1 MGESTL
7 NDLPTVSAVI
17 IVSGRIVSSNK
28 KYRPP
33 VSDFFFKVSNYS
45 AYFSEW
51 IFHRLEEKIKFEIN
65 FCFWSGMKEEGGERD
80 APATR
85 VRRVRI
91 EASLWHYAEV

>member
-17 IVSGRIVSSNK
+17 IVGGRIVSSNK

-33 VSDFFFKVSNYS
+33 VSDFFKSVQLLKRTSQS
-45 AYFSEW
+45 GFS
-51 IFHRLEEKIKFEIN
+51 RLEGF
-65 FCFWSGMKEEGGERD
+65 FFFRSGIRKRKVVKD

-91 EASLWHYAEV
+91 EASLWHYAEI